1 VDFALAHLDDDI
13 QREFRAGTV
22 VLAQKP
28 PSTLS
33 MSSTTSAR
41 FAKKAP
47 ASRMPRKLPQ
57 LAANI
62 EASALRAA

>member
-1 VDFALAHLDDDI
+1 MSRRRVSHSTTQLQVKLVV
-13 QREFRAGTV
+13 RAGTV

-33 MSSTTSAR
+33 MSFTTSAW

-47 ASRMPRKLPQ
+47 ANRMSRKLPHA
-57 LAANI
+57 LANI
-62 EASALRAA
+62 EAT